1 MTARLPDHYFTD
13 MYAEASDP
21 WGLAERWYEQRKY
34 AITVAMLPQPRY
46 RHAFEPGCSVG
57 VLTERLAGRCDRVT
71 ATDVAQRAL
80 DAAGVRLDH
89 GDLTDRVTLRRMS
102 IDSDW
107 PLEDF
112 DLVVLS
118 EVAYYLSAATL
129 RQVLDREIGRLAA
142 GATVVASHWRH
153 RVVDY
158 PLTGDEAN
166 ALIAGTRDLSR
177 TAIYSDDDV
186 VIAVFEKGP
195 VESVAARSG
204 VPGAVTTTPGEAASG
219 DSAAVG

>member
-1 MTARLPDHYFTD
+1 
-13 MYAEASDP
+13 
-21 WGLAERWYEQRKY
+21 
-34 AITVAMLPQPRY
+34 MLPQPRY

-80 DAAGVRLDH
+80 DAASVRLDH
-89 GDLTDRVTLRRMS
+89 GDLADRVTLRRMS

-129 RQVLDREIGRLAA
+129 RAGAGPGDWPRLAA

-153 RVVDY
+153 RVADY

-204 VPGAVTTTPGEAASG
+204 VPGAVTTTSGEAASG